1 MKIRSAFVSN
11 SSSSSFILGFKD
23 RLSSEER
30 REWLV
35 SLLPAKYKKL
45 YLWTEFGF
53 FSDDFVLNKEK
64 DYQKTVDTCKKA
76 LEEHFVPEG
85 YIFIPDDWEQVNKD
99 NWEEYQNYI
108 RTDILTHD
116 FYRES
121 DKERITREYLDVS
134 FDQFFEEHIEQI
146 KRELKVAS
154 ENLAKMNK
162 HGYKVLYDL
171 CLSDFGDGV
180 NVAVQKEN
188 GELIPLRDLEEDF
201 KKDFYKHIIERWC

>member
-1 MKIRSAFVSN
+1 MKIRSGFVSN

-23 RLSSEER
+23 HLSVEER

-53 FSDDFVLNKEK
+53 FYEDFILNNEV

-76 LEEHFVPEG
+76 LEEHFVPKG

-108 RTDILTHD
+108 RTDILTRD
-116 FYRES
+116 YYR
-121 DKERITREYLDVS
+121 DYDIERITREYINVS
-134 FDQFFEEHIEQI
+134 FDQFFEEHREEI

-154 ENLAKMNK
+154 ENLVKMNK

-188 GELIPLRDLEEDF
+188 GELIPLRDLEEVL
-201 KKDFYKHIIERWC
+201 KKDFNKHIIEEWG